1 MQMNAGDIGT
11 YPKFK
16 QYVSIA
22 IPKLVDAPTI
32 ISAIHK
38 YAGIIDEAKIKEALL
53 WGKGPLIKILVM
65 DDYGQ
70 FTPNSSSNEIR
81 IQEKIVKE
89 FESGSKNSLKKTKSG
104 NLVYLVGVTLLH
116 ELTHW
121 ADDQDGIDTEGEE
134 GEHFENAMYGK
145 VIV

>member
-38 YAGIIDEAKIKEALL
+38 YAGIIDEAKIKEALI
-53 WGKGPLIKILVM
+53 WGKGPIIKILVM
-65 DDYGQ
+65 SDYGQ
-70 FTPNSSSNEIR
+70 FTPNSSFSP
-81 IQEKIVKE
+81 
-89 FESGSKNSLKKTKSG
+89 
-104 NLVYLVGVTLLH
+104 
-116 ELTHW
+116 
-121 ADDQDGIDTEGEE
+121 
-134 GEHFENAMYGK
+134 
-145 VIV
+145 

>member
-38 YAGIIDEAKIKEALL
+38 YAGIIDEAKNKFSARQSREVLSRNF
-53 WGKGPLIKILVM
+53 
-65 DDYGQ
+65 Y
-70 FTPNSSSNEIR
+70 F
-81 IQEKIVKE
+81 
-89 FESGSKNSLKKTKSG
+89 SL
-104 NLVYLVGVTLLH
+104 
-116 ELTHW
+116 
-121 ADDQDGIDTEGEE
+121 
-134 GEHFENAMYGK
+134 FP
-145 VIV
+145 